1 MSDVTP
7 ISEAIS
13 VKYPSFLKTKNETI
27 ITRTEIDQISFSERL
42 K

>member
-7 ISEAIS
+7 ISDATS
-13 VKYPSFLKTKNETI
+13 VNTPSFLKIKNDEI
-27 ITRTEIDQISFSERL
+27 ITNTEIDQISFSVKL